1 MIVRLTV
8 GETLDREK
16 AFALHHACF
25 GDGEA
30 WFTAFLKAA
39 KGQQYIACIL
49 EEEYT
54 GGMFLLDVTYGAY
67 RGKYVYALGVHPD
80 CRGKGIAKKLIEEA
94 KALSHDFCL
103 ICAADGELA
112 KTYARNGFDT
122 FVGGTVPLGATK
134 GAEADVAA
142 YTAEGNYKD
151 VHGLKLCESLFT
163 FALSECGATL
173 RIDGKKTLAVAK
185 DGVYATFDTP
195 LVQNKAQLYLKTDM
209 DVSHLTADLILEV

>member
-1 MIVRLTV
+1 MIARLTV
-8 GETLDREK
+8 GETLDSEK
-16 AFALHHACF
+16 AFALHNACF

-30 WFTAFLKAA
+30 WFDAFLDAA
-39 KGQQYIACIL
+39 RGQTYIACVNG
-49 EEEYT
+49 EEYV
-54 GGMFLLDVTYGAY
+54 GGLFLLDAVCDDF

-134 GAEADVAA
+134 GAEAHVAA
-142 YTAEGNYKD
+142 YTAAGAYRD
-151 VHGLKLCESLFT
+151 VRGLKLCEPLFT

-173 RIDGKKTLAVAK
+173 RTDGKKTLAVAK

-209 DVSHLTADLILEV
+209 DVSNLTADLILEI

>member
-1 MIVRLTV
+1 MIVRRTV
-8 GETLDREK
+8 GETMDSER

-25 GDGEA
+25 GDDRA
-30 WFTAFLKAA
+30 WFTAFLEAA

-80 CRGKGIAKKLIEEA
+80 CRGKGIARQLLEEA

-122 FVGGTVPLGATK
+122 FVGGTVPLGAAK
-134 GAEADVAA
+134 GAVTDTAA

-151 VHGLKLCESLFT
+151 VRGLKLCESLFT

-173 RIDGKKTLAVAK
+173 RTDGKKTLAVAK

-195 LVQNKAQLYLKTDM
+195 LVRDKAQLYLKTDM